1 MAPRA
6 RAARRRILFTFVLLA
21 GAGGLALG
29 AGFSYLYDFPELDYL
44 QDYRPSTITRLY
56 DREKQLIAEL
66 YQEKRIPSP
75 LSRIPV
81 LVRQAF
87 LDIEDNRFYE
97 HPGVSYRDIF
107 RAVTRNLMEGR
118 YAQGA
123 STITQQ
129 LAKVLFLTPERTLS
143 RKVREALLALEIER
157 RFTKDEI
164 LEFYLNQIYL
174 GSGAFGVEAAS
185 QIYFG
190 KHAGEL
196 TLAEAATLAGLPKAP
211 TRFSPRL
218 HPENALQ
225 RRRLVLR
232 RMQELGHI
240 TQGQEKSAAEE
251 PLRLA
256 PPVSN
261 VHPESA
267 YFVENLRLRMDRRYG
282 PALYRSGLQV
292 YTTLDLKL
300 QRIAHESLLRGV
312 DRMNAQRGFGPAPA
326 TPLAR
331 PPRLGTGFQFRA
343 AEVKD
348 RAVRGVIGG
357 YEAVM
362 PLPKEVDPVHLR
374 EGDTVLGRVVRVE
387 AEEKRLHLEWQ
398 ESVQGAVVALD
409 PATGAI
415 RAMVGGSNFRRHPFN
430 RAVQARRQPGSAF
443 KPVIMAAAL
452 ANGYTPAH
460 ILMDSPFVRR
470 MPGTPKDW
478 KPRNYTDRFY
488 GPVTLRTALEQ
499 SLNLA
504 TIKLL
509 DQIGPQRAIDFARR
523 LGLRSPM
530 EPYLSLALG
539 TFEVTPI
546 EFTAAFLPF
555 AQGGVHARPY
565 DLEKVTD
572 GSNRLLEENVPVTH
586 QAISPETAYQMRL
599 LLRGAVLEGTGRAAR
614 GLPAFAAG
622 KTGTTNEFRDAWFVG
637 FVNDLVVGVWVGRD
651 DNKDMGFRAAGAV
664 AALPIWHDVMK
675 EWLKGRK
682 LDGSTPPPPPGITLI
697 RVNAQTG
704 LLPSRWCEGKAGAEA
719 FVQGTEPTEG
729 CPPKGRLPRILQEP

>member
-1 MAPRA
+1 MPLRA
-6 RAARRRILFTFVLLA
+6 RFARNRFLFLLIIMAA
-21 GAGGLALG
+21 AGGLALG

-44 QDYRPSTITRLY
+44 RDYRPSTITQVYGR
-56 DREKQLIAEL
+56 DRQLIAEL
-66 YQEKRIPSP
+66 YQEKRIPTP
-75 LSRIPV
+75 LSRIPPV
-81 LVRQAF
+81 VRQAF

-97 HPGVSYRDIF
+97 HPGVSYRDIL
-107 RAVTRNLMEGR
+107 RAIVRNAMERR
-118 YAQGA
+118 YVQGA

-129 LAKVLFLTPERTLS
+129 LAKVLFLTPDRTLS

-185 QIYFG
+185 HIYFG
-190 KHAGEL
+190 KQAGEL
-196 TLAEAATLAGLPKAP
+196 SLAEAATLAGLPKAP
-211 TRFSPRL
+211 ARFNPRL
-218 HPENALQ
+218 NPENALQ

-240 TQGQEKSAAEE
+240 TGEQERSAAEE

-267 YFVENLRLRMDRRYG
+267 YFVENIRQRLDRRFG

-292 YTTLDLKL
+292 HTTLDLKL
-300 QRIAHESLLRGV
+300 QRIAHESLLKGV
-312 DRMNAQRGFGPAPA
+312 ERMNAQRGFAPLPPK
-326 TPLAR
+326 PLEK
-331 PPRLGTGFQFRA
+331 PPRLGSGFQFRV

-362 PLPKEVDPVHLR
+362 PLPKEVDPAFLR
-374 EGDTVLGRVVRVE
+374 EGDLVLGRVVNVE
-387 AEEKRLHLEWQ
+387 AEQKRVHLEWQ
-398 ESVQGAVVALD
+398 ESIQGAVVALD

-415 RAMVGGSNFRRHPFN
+415 RAMVGGTNFRRHPFN
-430 RAVQARRQPGSAF
+430 RAVQAHRQPGSSF
-443 KPVIMAAAL
+443 KPIIMAAAL

-460 ILMDSPFVRR
+460 ILVDAPFVRR

-504 TIKLL
+504 TIKLV
-509 DQIGPQRAIDFARR
+509 DQIGPQRVIDYARR
-523 LGLRSPM
+523 LGIRSPM
-530 EPYLSLALG
+530 DPFLSLGLG

-546 EFTAAFLPF
+546 EFTAAFVPF
-555 AQGGVHARPY
+555 ARRGLYARPY
-565 DLEKVTD
+565 DLERVTD
-572 GSNRLLEENVPVTH
+572 GSNRVLEENVPVVH
-586 QAISPETAYQMRL
+586 QAISPETAYQMKL
-599 LLRGAVLEGTGRAAR
+599 LLRGVVLEGTGRAAR

-637 FVNDLVVGVWVGRD
+637 FVNDIVVGVWVGRD
-651 DNKDMGFRAAGAV
+651 DNKDMGFRASGAT
-664 AALPIWHDVMK
+664 AALPVWIDVMK
-675 EWLKGRK
+675 GWLQGRE
-682 LDGSTPPPPPGITLI
+682 LDKSLPPPPPGINFI
-697 RVNAQTG
+697 RINAGTG
-704 LLPSRWCEGKAGAEA
+704 LLPSRWCPGKARPEA
-719 FVQGTEPTEG
+719 FVQGTEPTEA
-729 CPPKGRLPRILQEP
+729 CPPKGELPRFLQEN

>member
-1 MAPRA
+1 MALRA
-6 RAARRRILFTFVLLA
+6 RTARRRILLTLVLLA
-21 GAGGLALG
+21 AAGGLALG
-29 AGFSYLYDFPELDYL
+29 AGFSYLYNFPELDYL

-66 YQEKRIPSP
+66 YHEKRIPTP

-81 LVRQAF
+81 TVRQAF

-107 RAVTRNLMEGR
+107 RAAARNLIEGR

-174 GSGAFGVEAAS
+174 GSGAFGVEAAA

-190 KHAGEL
+190 KPVGEL

-211 TRFSPRL
+211 SRFNPRL

-240 TQGQEKSAAEE
+240 TQGQEKSGAEE

-256 PPVSN
+256 PPVSS

-267 YFVENLRLRMDRRYG
+267 YFVENLRQRLDRRFG

-300 QRIAHESLLRGV
+300 QRIAHESLLKGV
-312 DRMNAQRGFGPAPA
+312 DRMNARRGFAPAPA
-326 TPLAR
+326 QPLAR
-331 PPRLGTGFQFRA
+331 PPRLGAGYQFRL

-348 RAVRGVIGG
+348 RTVRGVIGG

-374 EGDTVLGRVVRVE
+374 EGDPVLGRVVRVE

-409 PATGAI
+409 PSTGAI
-415 RAMVGGSNFRRHPFN
+415 RAMVGGTNFRRHPFN

-452 ANGYTPAH
+452 SNGYTPAH
-460 ILMDSPFVRR
+460 ILIDSPFVRR

-488 GPVTLRTALEQ
+488 GPVTLRTAMEQ

-509 DQIGPQRAIDFARR
+509 DQIGPQRAIDFAR
-523 LGLRSPM
+523 
-530 EPYLSLALG
+530 
-539 TFEVTPI
+539 
-546 EFTAAFLPF
+546 
-555 AQGGVHARPY
+555 
-565 DLEKVTD
+565 
-572 GSNRLLEENVPVTH
+572 
-586 QAISPETAYQMRL
+586 
-599 LLRGAVLEGTGRAAR
+599 
-614 GLPAFAAG
+614 
-622 KTGTTNEFRDAWFVG
+622 
-637 FVNDLVVGVWVGRD
+637 
-651 DNKDMGFRAAGAV
+651 
-664 AALPIWHDVMK
+664 
-675 EWLKGRK
+675 
-682 LDGSTPPPPPGITLI
+682 
-697 RVNAQTG
+697 
-704 LLPSRWCEGKAGAEA
+704 
-719 FVQGTEPTEG
+719 
-729 CPPKGRLPRILQEP
+729 